1 MAYLAPY
8 FEYDVFV
15 SYSHGDPNS
24 NGDSPL
30 KRWTSA
36 LVRELKAEVQSI
48 DTEFDQLNVWLDA
61 HIDPTTGL
69 TDELRGKVRSSG
81 ILMIIMTP
89 RYLASSWC
97 KDELEWFREQVRNRS
112 NDQGRVFVVR
122 ALPTNE
128 SDWPD
133 FLRDERGNSL
143 VGFRFHDPF
152 SKMPYGWREI
162 RENSEE
168 YVRQLWTLQTALTK
182 RLRELRERQE
192 SRAKAQSAA
201 LSVPAGGTRR
211 VYLHANAEQTP
222 ARNEVQRLLTE
233 FGITPLS
240 AAIDAGK
247 ALTDWTR
254 ETKARF
260 ETAKRCDALAL
271 IRGDDDG
278 SFIGD
283 LIDVGVDERE
293 RIQSARGTPL
303 PCAVLDRSGVPLP
316 IDVSAY
322 GIQRFD
328 LGHENWRSEF
338 RTWLDGVSTPGARTL

>member
-1 MAYLAPY
+1 MAYLEPY

-24 NGDSPL
+24 AGDSPL

-36 LVRELKAEVQSI
+36 LIRELKAEVQSV

-61 HIDPTTGL
+61 QIDPTNSL
-69 TDELRGKVRSSG
+69 TDELRGKVKSSG
-81 ILMIIMTP
+81 ILMIIMSP

-97 KDELEWFREQVRNRS
+97 KDELEWFREQIRNRS

-122 ALPTNE
+122 ALATNE
-128 SDWPD
+128 NDWPD

-143 VGFRFHDPF
+143 VGFRFHDPS

-182 RLRELRERQE
+182 RLRELRKRHEIRKIE
-192 SRAKAQSAA
+192 SAM
-201 LSVPAGGTRR
+201 PPPPFAGGKKR
-211 VYLHANAEQTP
+211 VYLHASADQAP
-222 ARNEVQRLLTE
+222 ARNDIQRLLSE

-240 AAIDAGK
+240 AMIDTGNAM
-247 ALTDWTR
+247 TDWTR
-254 ETKARF
+254 EGKARF
-260 ETAKRCDALAL
+260 EAAKRCDALAL
-271 IRGDDDG
+271 IRCDDNEG
-278 SFIGD
+278 FIGD

-303 PCAVLDRSGVPLP
+303 PCAVLDQSGIPLP

-322 GIQRFD
+322 GIERFD
-328 LGHENWRSEF
+328 LSHANWRSEF
-338 RTWLDGVSTPGARTL
+338 GAWLEAAYAQGARAT

>member
-1 MAYLAPY
+1 MAYLEPY

-15 SYSHGDPNS
+15 SYSHGDPGS
-24 NGDSPL
+24 AGDSPL
-30 KRWTSA
+30 KRWTGA
-36 LVRELKAEVQSI
+36 LIRELKAEVLSV

-61 HIDPTTGL
+61 QIDPTSSL
-69 TDELRGKVRSSG
+69 TDELRGKVKSSG
-81 ILMIIMTP
+81 ILMIIMSP

-97 KDELEWFREQVRNRS
+97 KDELEWFREQIRNRS

-122 ALPTNE
+122 ALATNE

-152 SKMPYGWREI
+152 DKMPYGWREV
-162 RENSEE
+162 RENSED

-182 RLRELRERQE
+182 RLRELRKRYEIRKTE
-192 SRAKAQSAA
+192 SAMPST
-201 LSVPAGGTRR
+201 PAGGKKR
-211 VYLHANAEQTP
+211 VYLHARGDQAP
-222 ARNEVQRLLTE
+222 ARNDIQRLLSE

-240 AAIDAGK
+240 AAINTGN
-247 ALTDWTR
+247 ALIDWTR
-254 ETKARF
+254 EVKARF
-260 ETAKRCDALAL
+260 EAAKRCDALAL
-271 IRGDDDG
+271 VRGDDNEG
-278 SFIGD
+278 FIGD
-283 LIDVGVDERE
+283 LLDVGVDERE

-322 GIQRFD
+322 GIERFD
-328 LGHENWRSEF
+328 LGHENWRNEF
-338 RTWLDGVSTPGARTL
+338 GAWLERTRTQGARTS

>member
-1 MAYLAPY
+1 MAYLEPY

-24 NGDSPL
+24 AGDSPL
-30 KRWTSA
+30 KRWTGA
-36 LVRELKAEVQSI
+36 LIRELKAEVLSV

-61 HIDPTTGL
+61 HIDPTSSL
-69 TDELRGKVRSSG
+69 TDELRGKVKSSG
-81 ILMIIMTP
+81 ILMIIMSP

-97 KDELEWFREQVRNRS
+97 KDELEWFREQIRNRS

-122 ALPTNE
+122 ALATNE

-152 SKMPYGWREI
+152 DKMPYGWREI
-162 RENSEE
+162 RENSED

-182 RLRELRERQE
+182 RLRELRKRQE
-192 SRAKAQSAA
+192 TRAAEQSTAA
-201 LSVPAGGTRR
+201 STPANGTRR
-211 VYLHANAEQTP
+211 VYLHAHAEQGT
-222 ARNEVQRLLTE
+222 ARNEVQRQLTE

-240 AAIDAGK
+240 AAINAGN
-247 ALTDWTR
+247 ALADWTR
-254 ETKARF
+254 ETNARF

-271 IRGDDDG
+271 IRSDDNEG
-278 SFIGD
+278 FIGD
-283 LIDVGVDERE
+283 LLDVGVDERE
-293 RIQSARGTPL
+293 RIQSARGKPL
-303 PCAVLDRSGVPLP
+303 PCAVLDQSGVPLP

-328 LGHENWRSEF
+328 LGRENWRSEF
-338 RTWLDGVSTPGARTL
+338 RTWLDDVRAPDARAR